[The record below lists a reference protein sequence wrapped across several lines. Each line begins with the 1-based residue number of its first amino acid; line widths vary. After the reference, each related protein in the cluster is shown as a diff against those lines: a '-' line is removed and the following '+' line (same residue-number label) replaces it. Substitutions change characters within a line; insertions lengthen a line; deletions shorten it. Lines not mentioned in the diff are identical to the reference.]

1 MKLVRIKIST
11 ILTYIILGV
20 LILLLV
26 KTSLLQEYM
35 MWVVLIFVLFINREL
50 LSFFWIPK
58 NIEFNVFDWKKFRID
73 TSRGFTWIS
82 RIDSVIIVF
91 REVIF
96 PFFLVTTIVF
106 LLIQQLDFF
115 GIADFF
121 SDFPWIWYS
130 IFTGFGISA
139 FIVIFRESSTS
150 EYLYKK
156 IHSFSMRWYVF
167 SNIVISLFTSA
178 FVFLESSTMGNLSIP
193 ISIISW
199 VFIFS
204 LWILLLSEEEV

>member
-35 MWVVLIFVLFINREL
+35 MWVVMIFVLFINREL

-58 NIEFNVFDWKKFRID
+58 NIEFNVFDWKKFWMDR
-73 TSRGFTWIS
+73 SGRLVKLNW
-82 RIDSVIIVF
+82 IDSAIILF
-91 REVIF
+91 REMIF

-139 FIVIFRESSTS
+139 FIVIFRESRSS

-156 IHSFSMRWYVF
+156 IHSFSMRVYVF
-167 SNIVISLFTSA
+167 SNIVISLLTSA
-178 FVFLESSTMGNLSIP
+178 FVFLESSAMGNLSIP

-204 LWILLLSEEEV
+204 LWILFLSEEGV